1 MSKQSYQSCKNDQVS
16 IDKTKVEIAEI
27 TRDIRDLRKLLAI
40 ADRLQ
45 RKAQKVQKTVEDL
58 ENQVKGAFEQA
69 KEKTAADKQQSRD

>member
-1 MSKQSYQSCKNDQVS
+1 MNAGTEAAEQVVRMSLNG
-16 IDKTKVEIAEI
+16 VEIAEI